1 MTCTVTY
8 TARARRD
15 LTGLPPISANFIDN
29 YLPADGALYSGGTEE
44 GRANRG

>member
-15 LTGLPPISANFIDN
+15 LTGLPPICANFSHED
-29 YLPADGALYSGGTEE
+29 S
-44 GRANRG
+44 RG